1 LKFYGSFIIADIEF
15 FSMHHRDTMMLFFG
29 PYPISHGWARGD
41 RGAFLYKT
49 KDGAFFLYRISMWV
63 GESNSIE
70 VMSVD
75 KAREWYERL
84 SQHERGYKETFGA
97 APGEA

>member
-1 LKFYGSFIIADIEF
+1 MQQIIDGTLYDTKTADLVA
-15 FSMHHRDTMMLFFG
+15 SG
-29 PYPISHGWARGD
+29 PYPKSHGWARGD

-49 KDGAFFLYRISMWV
+49 KDGAFFLYRLSMWV
-63 GESNSIE
+63 GEPDSIE

-75 KAREWYERL
+75 KAREWYKRL